1 MRKKL
6 LKSKYMV
13 LVLLVLLL
21 AVGEINAPP
30 LVERAY
36 ASQIWWNTTYA
47 YRSTIT
53 LTYGSSVTDANVL
66 YNTPLFGSLYSAGKL
81 RSDCNDIRFVD
92 NSNNP
97 LPYFL
102 EVCDISGG
110 NSLVWIK
117 VTLTSP
123 STIIWMYYGNPN
135 AKSESLSWSGNVV
148 VMTTLSSTPNGWTTL
163 TVINGLFPYG
173 SATSGQTG
181 GGPHA
186 HSFTATIGGAS
197 RTSPGYNYDPNLVA
211 SVGHTH
217 TFSGSTSSD
226 TVLPPYMTYVFM
238 YMGAIPYNFPANSIV
253 MTNGPVPSGWSQV
266 AELMNHIPRGGA
278 YTGVGGGSA
287 THTHTITGTLSGASG
302 ASNGL
307 YGSSP
312 YVVFASPGHTHSV
325 GITTGSASS
334 YPDTFSVVFIGNSAL
349 QPIQSNMVLMFQGAL
364 PPLGWTR
371 VTGLDNRYP
380 LGSDTFGVT
389 GSGAHTHPFSGTSGY
404 ASSLRD
410 HTCSSSYGSSGALDH
425 THLVSGTTVSTT
437 NQPSYYTLIF
447 GQRVA
452 SLPTITVGS
461 EEGPMSCT
469 IPRSYAVTFATNIG
483 SDSSG
488 TVVTVN
494 GVAETQSGLTSTT
507 ASSITYTFSSIVPST
522 VLGKRYVWQS
532 TASTPTGQT
541 GQTGSF
547 TPTAATTVTGTYKI
561 QYLLTMETSPA
572 GGTVITSPSV
582 SGPPYWFDSSQSVTL
597 TAALS
602 GYTFQSWT
610 GSGMGS
616 YTGTNTQV
624 SVTMNNAISEIADF
638 GSSFISVTVTSYP
651 QAGSGFIKVDDTTYD
666 APHAFTWAVGS
677 THKLEAIT
685 PISCGTGCQYVFTQW
700 SDGTTTPVYASYAT
714 PSSTATITAVY
725 KTQYQIAIGAQSIGA
740 SMPALPT
747 LLMDIV
753 RPIVNPCLLPT
764 EEMNR
769 ESEL

>member
-1 MRKKL
+1 
-6 LKSKYMV
+6 MV

-36 ASQIWWNTTYA
+36 ASQTWWNTTYG

-110 NSLVWIK
+110 NSLAWIK
-117 VTLTSP
+117 VTLTPP

-135 AKSESLSWSGNVV
+135 AQSESLTWSGSLV
-148 VMTTLSSTPNGWTTL
+148 VMTTLSSTPSGWMTL
-163 TVINGLFPYG
+163 TAINGLFPYG

-181 GGPHA
+181 GSAHT
-186 HSFTATIGGAS
+186 HSFTATIGSAS
-197 RTSPGYNYDPNLVA
+197 STSPSYNYDVNLIA

-226 TVLPPYMTYVFM
+226 TVLPPYMTYIFM

-266 AELMNHIPRGGA
+266 TELMNHIPRGGA

-287 THTHTITGTLSGASG
+287 THTHIITGTLSGASG

-307 YGSSP
+307 YGSGP

-325 GITTGSASS
+325 GPTTTGSASS

-349 QPIQSNMVLMFQGAL
+349 QPIQSNMVLMFQGDL

-410 HTCSSSYGSSGALDH
+410 HTSSTSYGSSGALDH

-437 NQPSYYTLIF
+437 NQPPYYTLIF

-469 IPRSYAVTFATNIG
+469 IPPSSYAVTFATNIG

-494 GVAETQSGLTSTT
+494 GVAEIQSGLTSTT

-547 TPTAATTVTGTYKI
+547 TPIVATTVTATYKV
-561 QYLLTMETSPA
+561 QYLLTMETIPA
-572 GGTVITSPSV
+572 GGTIITSPSV
-582 SGPPYWFDSSQSVTL
+582 SGPPYWFDSGQSVTL

-602 GYTFQSWT
+602 GYTFQSWS
-610 GSGMGS
+610 GSGTGS
-616 YTGTNTQV
+616 YTGSSESA
-624 SVTMNNAISEIADF
+624 SVAMNNAITEIADF
-638 GSSFISVTVTSYP
+638 RSGIISVTVTSYP
-651 QAGSGFIKVDDTTYD
+651 PAGSGFIKVDDTTYD
-666 APHAFTWAVGS
+666 APHTFTWTVGS
-677 THKLEAIT
+677 THTLEAIT
-685 PISCGTGCQYVFTQW
+685 PVSCGTGCQYVFTQW
-700 SDGTTTPVYASYAT
+700 SDGATTPVYASYAT
-714 PSSTATITAVY
+714 PSSTATITAIY
-725 KTQYQIAIGAQSIGA
+725 KTQYQITIGAQSIDA
-740 SMPALPT
+740 PMSAPPT
-747 LLMDIV
+747 LLMNIV
-753 RPIVNPCLLPT
+753 WPTANPCLLPT
-764 EEMNR
+764 EEMTR